1 MDETASKA
9 GLSQLLNQIHS
20 QYGLL
25 VLMLV
30 LIIVF
35 GCLLFWKL
43 VWRVWSGALN
53 AQQSEIER
61 LVKERDIYQKIAL
74 VRLRTSSAPGDKED
88 DDAPSS
94 RRIVRDILE

>member
-1 MDETASKA
+1 MDDTA
-9 GLSQLLNQIHS
+9 GLLQLLNQIHS

-43 VWRVWSGALN
+43 VWRVWSGALS
-53 AQQSEIER
+53 AKDSQIER
-61 LVKERDIYQKIAL
+61 LVEERDMYQEIVL
-74 VRLRTSSAPGDKED
+74 ESLRTSRLGTKEG
-88 DDAPSS
+88 AALMNAESW
-94 RRIVRDILE
+94 ET

>member
-9 GLSQLLNQIHS
+9 GLLQLLNQIHS

-25 VLMLV
+25 VLTLV

-43 VWRVWSGALN
+43 VWRVWSGALS
-53 AQQSEIER
+53 AKESEIGR
-61 LVKERDIYQKIAL
+61 LVEERDMYQGMVL
-74 VRLRTSSAPGDKED
+74 DHLRASRAPGTKEG
-88 DDAPSS
+88 AASS
-94 RRIVRDILE
+94 MQRVRELWK

>member
-43 VWRVWSGALN
+43 VWRVWSGALS
-53 AQQSEIER
+53 ARQSEIER
-61 LVKERDIYQKIAL
+61 LVKERDIYQKMVL
-74 VRLRTSSAPGDKED
+74 VRLRTSSAPGTKED
-88 DDAPSS
+88 DDEPSS
-94 RRIVRDILE
+94 MRRVRETLE

>member
-1 MDETASKA
+1 MDETANKA

-30 LIIVF
+30 LMIVF

-43 VWRVWSGALN
+43 IWKVWSGALN
-53 AQQSEIER
+53 AKQREIER
-61 LVKERDIYQKIAL
+61 LVKERDIFQKLAL
-74 VRLRTSSAPGDKED
+74 ARLQTSSARDGED
-88 DDAPSS
+88 DNAHSS
-94 RRIVRDILE
+94 MRIFRETLE